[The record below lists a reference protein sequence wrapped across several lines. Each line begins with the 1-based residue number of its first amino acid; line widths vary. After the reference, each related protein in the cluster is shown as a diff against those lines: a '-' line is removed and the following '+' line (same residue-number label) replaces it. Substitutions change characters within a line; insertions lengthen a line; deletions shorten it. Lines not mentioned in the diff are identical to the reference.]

1 MRILSSAPRPSR
13 SRPIIAPAKVSRQ
26 RPTAHPAPKPKGTV
40 AFVSHPWSRV
50 PAKALVDFTR
60 SFAVM
65 LRARLPLVQ
74 SLETAARQCKNTALK
89 HVLEVVRRDV
99 ERGASLSESLARHE
113 HVFNRLYVHLAR
125 VGELAGILD
134 EILLRLA
141 THLEKTAALKRKVC
155 FALFYPGLILTVA
168 IGATLFFL
176 TAIVPTFAEMYA
188 DFDQELPGPTQV
200 VLRLSQALTD
210 YFLVVILGTGG
221 SAVGIVMLLR
231 TPRGQLTWDRVKLRS
246 PLLGSL
252 MQRSLTA
259 RFCRTLGTLLM
270 SGVALVDALSILA
283 KASGN
288 RCAEHALTEVL
299 GRVSQGSNLYQPL
312 KQAGLFPDMVVQL
325 IAVGEQTA
333 ELDGMLLH
341 AAEHYEE
348 ELDVFLD
355 GLTSILEPV
364 LIIMIGLMLGG
375 ILVALYLPM
384 FELIN
389 TVG

>member
-1 MRILSSAPRPSR
+1 MLPATVNKRRLAARPVPKQKGAVTSA
-13 SRPIIAPAKVSRQ
+13 
-26 RPTAHPAPKPKGTV
+26 
-40 AFVSHPWSRV
+40 SHAWSRV
-50 PAKALVDFTR
+50 PAKALIDFTR

-65 LRARLPLVQ
+65 LRARLSLVQ
-74 SLETAARQCKNTALK
+74 SLETAATQCKNAALK
-89 HVLEVVRRDV
+89 HVLGVVRRDV
-99 ERGASLSESLARHE
+99 QRGASLSESLARHE
-113 HVFNRLYVHLAR
+113 RVFNRLYVHLAQ
-125 VGELAGILD
+125 VGEMAGILD

-141 THLEKTAALKRKVC
+141 AYLEKTAALKRKIR

-210 YFLVVILGTGG
+210 YFVVVALGTGG
-221 SAVGIVMLLR
+221 GVVGIVMLLR
-231 TPRGQLTWDRVKLRS
+231 TPRGQCAWDRLKLRG
-246 PLLGSL
+246 PLLGLL
-252 MQRSLTA
+252 MQKSLTA
-259 RFCRTLGTLLM
+259 RFCRTLGTLLS
-270 SGVALVDALSILA
+270 SGITLVDALSILA

-288 RCAEHALTEVL
+288 LYAEQVLTRVL
-299 GRVSQGSNLYQPL
+299 SRVSRGSSLYEPL

-348 ELDVFLD
+348 ELDVFID
-355 GLTSILEPV
+355 GLTSIIEPV
-364 LIIMIGLMLGG
+364 LIIVIGLMLGG

>member
-1 MRILSSAPRPSR
+1 
-13 SRPIIAPAKVSRQ
+13 
-26 RPTAHPAPKPKGTV
+26 
-40 AFVSHPWSRV
+40 
-50 PAKALVDFTR
+50 
-60 SFAVM
+60 M
-65 LRARLPLVQ
+65 LRARLSLIQ
-74 SLETAARQCKNTALK
+74 SLETAAAQCKNATLK
-89 HVLEVVRRDV
+89 HVLDIVRRDV
-99 ERGASLSESLARHE
+99 QRGMSLSDSLALHE
-113 HVFNRLYVHLAR
+113 RVFNRLYVHLVQ
-125 VGELAGILD
+125 VGEMAGILD

-141 THLEKTAALKRKVC
+141 IHLEKATALKRKIR

-188 DFDQELPGPTQV
+188 DFNQELPGPTQV
-200 VLRLSQALTD
+200 VLRLSQVLTD
-210 YFLVVILGTGG
+210 YFLVVVLGTGG
-221 SAVGIVMLLR
+221 AAAGIVMLLR
-231 TPRGQLTWDRVKLRS
+231 TPRGQLAWDRLKLRG

-252 MQRSLTA
+252 IQRSLTA
-259 RFCRTLGTLLM
+259 RFCRTLGTLLT

-288 RCAEHALTEVL
+288 QYAEQALTDVL
-299 GRVSQGSNLYQPL
+299 SRVSRGSSLYQPL

-348 ELDVFLD
+348 ELDVFID
-355 GLTSILEPV
+355 GLTSIIEPV
-364 LIIMIGLMLGG
+364 LIIVIGLMLGG